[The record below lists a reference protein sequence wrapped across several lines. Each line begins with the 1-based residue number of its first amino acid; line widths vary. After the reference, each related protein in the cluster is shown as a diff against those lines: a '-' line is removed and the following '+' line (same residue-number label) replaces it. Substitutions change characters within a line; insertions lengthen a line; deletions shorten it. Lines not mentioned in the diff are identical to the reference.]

1 MHNGFIEKKNYV
13 MFIVDSV
20 QQSLKLFILNLI
32 QSFFSPKELK
42 IIVIQV
48 NYFLA
53 NKWRKAEPW

>member
-32 QSFFSPKELK
+32 QSFFPPKELK

-53 NKWRKAEPW
+53 NK